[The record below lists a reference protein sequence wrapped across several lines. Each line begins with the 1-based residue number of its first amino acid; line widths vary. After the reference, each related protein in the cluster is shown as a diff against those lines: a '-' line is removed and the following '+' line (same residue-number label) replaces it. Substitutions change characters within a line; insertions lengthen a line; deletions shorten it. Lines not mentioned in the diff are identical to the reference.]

1 MMAIQRYRNCGSDSA
16 VNREVGF
23 LPCTNRF
30 IEKDIA
36 RIIGDAIRDGI
47 AFLIKRA
54 NEIESVIDGFV
65 VVGLVRVCPAGG
77 CTNKRIYVQG
87 CTLAADSATVSIGE
101 LTTRNH
107 LHGLISHAA

>member
-16 VNREVGF
+16 VNREVGL

-54 NEIESVIDGFV
+54 NEIEGVIDGFV
-65 VVGLVRVCPAGG
+65 VVGLVRVCPAGS
-77 CTNKRIYVQG
+77 CTDERIDV
-87 CTLAADSATVSIGE
+87 
-101 LTTRNH
+101 
-107 LHGLISHAA
+107 